1 MTVYKGILDVIGKTP
16 LVELCALKQKYLL
29 MANIFAKI
37 ESFNPGGSVKDRTAY
52 SLIMGLQ
59 QDERYLKAVK
69 NNEKI
74 TIVEA
79 TSGNTGIALAMICA
93 RLGYSLI
100 ICMPANA
107 SRERVLLL
115 KAYGAEVIL
124 TDTALGMKGAIDKSL
139 EFTEAF
145 SLSQFK
151 NPYNPLI
158 HEKITGK
165 QILEDLEG
173 RLDIFV
179 AGVGTGGT
187 ITGCARYFKEQN
199 AEVHI
204 VAVEPFESQ
213 VLKGSIPGRHGISG
227 IGAGFIPDV
236 LDMSL
241 INEIIPVKTEDAYI
255 WTKNLARD
263 EGILCGV
270 SSGAALAGAIE
281 IAKKHEN
288 KGKNIAVIL
297 PDTGE
302 RYLSTPLFE

>member
-16 LVELCALKQKYLL
+16 LIELCALKQKYMLQ
-29 MANIFAKI
+29 ANLFAKV

-52 SLIMGLQ
+52 SMIQGLQ
-59 QDERYLKAVK
+59 QDERYLNAVK

-93 RLGYSLI
+93 RLGYKLI

-107 SRERVLLL
+107 SKERVLLL
-115 KAYGAEVIL
+115 KAYGAEVVL
-124 TDTALGMKGAIDKSL
+124 TDASQGMKGAIDKSL
-139 EFTEAF
+139 EYTDSFM
-145 SLSQFK
+145 LSQFK

-158 HEKITGK
+158 HEKTTGK
-165 QILEDLEG
+165 QILDDLEG
-173 RLDIFV
+173 KLDIFV

-187 ITGCARYFKEQN
+187 ITGCARYFKQHKN
-199 AEVHI
+199 VHI
-204 VAVEPFESQ
+204 VAVEPYESQ
-213 VLKGSIPGRHGISG
+213 VLAGQQPGRHGISG
-227 IGAGFIPDV
+227 IGAGFIPDI
-236 LDMSL
+236 LDMKL
-241 INEIIPVKTEDAYI
+241 IDEIVPVKTADAYE
-255 WTKNLARD
+255 WTRNLART

-270 SSGAALAGAIE
+270 TSGAAVAAAVE

-288 KGKNIAVIL
+288 KGKNIALIL

>member
-29 MANIFAKI
+29 SGNLFAKI

-59 QDERYLKAVK
+59 QDERYLKAVQ
-69 NNEKI
+69 NNENI
-74 TIVEA
+74 TIIEA

-93 RLGYSLI
+93 RLGYNLI

-124 TDTALGMKGAIDKSL
+124 TDSSLGMKGAIDKSL
-139 EFTEAF
+139 EFTDAF

-151 NPYNPLI
+151 NPFNPLI
-158 HEKITGK
+158 HEKTTGK
-165 QILEDLEG
+165 QILDDLEG
-173 RLDIFV
+173 KLDFFV

-204 VAVEPFESQ
+204 VAVEPYESQ
-213 VLKGSIPGRHGISG
+213 VLKGDIPGRHGISG
-227 IGAGFIPDV
+227 IGAGFVPDV
-236 LDMSL
+236 LDMNL
-241 INEIIPVKTEDAYI
+241 INEIFPVKTEDAYV
-255 WTKNLARD
+255 WTKNLARV
-263 EGILCGV
+263 EGIMCGV
-270 SSGAALAGAIE
+270 SSGAALAAAVE

>member
-1 MTVYKGILDVIGKTP
+1 MTVYKGILDLIGKTP
-16 LVELCALKQKYLL
+16 LVELCVLKQKYMLQ
-29 MANIFAKI
+29 ANLFAKV
-37 ESFNPGGSVKDRTAY
+37 ESFNPGGSIKDRTAY
-52 SLIMGLQ
+52 SMIQGLQ
-59 QDERYLKAVK
+59 QDYRYQNAVK

-93 RLGYSLI
+93 RLGYRLI

-115 KAYGAEVIL
+115 KAYGAEVVL
-124 TDTALGMKGAIDKSL
+124 TDASQGMKGAIDKSL
-139 EFTEAF
+139 EYTDAF
-145 SLSQFK
+145 MLSQFK

-158 HEKITGK
+158 HEMTTGK
-165 QILEDLEG
+165 QILDDLEG
-173 RLDIFV
+173 KLDIFV

-187 ITGCARYFKEQN
+187 ITGCARYFKQKKN
-199 AEVHI
+199 VHI

-213 VLKGSIPGRHGISG
+213 VLAGQQPGRHGISG

-236 LDMSL
+236 LDMKL
-241 INEIIPVKTEDAYI
+241 IDEIIPVKTEDAYE
-255 WTKNLARD
+255 WTRNLART

-270 SSGAALAGAIE
+270 TSGAALACAVE

-288 KGKNIAVIL
+288 KGKNIALIL

>member
-1 MTVYKGILDVIGKTP
+1 
-16 LVELCALKQKYLL
+16 
-29 MANIFAKI
+29 
-37 ESFNPGGSVKDRTAY
+37 
-52 SLIMGLQ
+52 
-59 QDERYLKAVK
+59 
-69 NNEKI
+69 
-74 TIVEA
+74 
-79 TSGNTGIALAMICA
+79 
-93 RLGYSLI
+93 
-100 ICMPANA
+100 
-107 SRERVLLL
+107 VLLL

>member
-16 LVELCALKQKYLL
+16 LIELCALKQKYMLQ
-29 MANIFAKI
+29 ANLFAKV

-52 SLIMGLQ
+52 SMIQGLQ
-59 QDERYLKAVK
+59 QDERYLNAVK

-93 RLGYSLI
+93 RLGYKLI

-107 SRERVLLL
+107 SKERVLLL
-115 KAYGAEVIL
+115 KAYGAEVVL
-124 TDTALGMKGAIDKSL
+124 TDASQGMKGAIDKSL
-139 EFTEAF
+139 EYTDSFM
-145 SLSQFK
+145 LSQFK

-158 HEKITGK
+158 HEKTTGK
-165 QILEDLEG
+165 QILDDLEG
-173 RLDIFV
+173 KLDIFV

-187 ITGCARYFKEQN
+187 ITGCARYFKQHN
-199 AEVHI
+199 NVHI
-204 VAVEPFESQ
+204 VAVEPYESQ
-213 VLKGSIPGRHGISG
+213 VLAGQQPGRHGISG
-227 IGAGFIPDV
+227 IGAGFIPDI
-236 LDMSL
+236 LDMKL
-241 INEIIPVKTEDAYI
+241 IDEIVPVKTADAYE
-255 WTKNLARD
+255 WTRNLART

-270 SSGAALAGAIE
+270 TSGAAVAAAVE

-288 KGKNIAVIL
+288 KGKNIALIL